1 MKAILQYCNTP
12 HQDCRRSPALR
23 DHIPCLPYK
32 YAASAD
38 WCISQEL
45 RERMMA
51 KSRKVDGE
59 KLARNIMQ
67 LRALPIGTPVVLQN
81 QSGRYPTK

>member
-1 MKAILQYCNTP
+1 MVFGRTI
-12 HQDCRRSPALR
+12 R
-23 DHIPCLPYK
+23 DHIPCLPYM
-32 YAASAD
+32 YAALV
-38 WCISQEL
+38 QEL

-51 KSRKVDGE
+51 KSREVDGE
-59 KLARNIMQ
+59 KLGRNIMQ